1 MKYVLVSP
9 GKVVTVSDAAMDRA
23 RRAFSKVACSPD
35 QMRQINL
42 AAQALPDVAIM
53 AGAKRLASAN
63 RLGKTD
69 VVAP

>member
-23 RRAFSKVACSPD
+23 RRAFSKVTCSPD
-35 QMRQINL
+35 HMRQINQ

-53 AGAKRLASAN
+53 AGAKRLTSAN
-63 RLGKTD
+63 QLGKTD
-69 VVAP
+69 VVAS